1 LSVTAQAG
9 GVVEVGGVGGI
20 GGTGVVP
27 VVEDGV
33 VVEVVVDEVDAA
45 VGSVVDIGVL
55 VPLLV
60 LEESEPESECFTFD
74 VAAVAAPAT
83 LSLMTGAASLACC
96 AVCCTVCCTLGLLVT
111 RVAAWRSCS

>member
-1 LSVTAQAG
+1 VRAQAG

-33 VVEVVVDEVDAA
+33 VVEVVVDAVEAA

-55 VPLLV
+55 VPVLV
-60 LEESEPESECFTFD
+60 LGLEESEPESECFTLD

-83 LSLMTGAASLACC
+83 LSLMTGAASLAC
-96 AVCCTVCCTLGLLVT
+96 
-111 RVAAWRSCS
+111 